1 MELFYTAENKPI
13 MIEVGARLHGGIA
26 PLLFKECYKDNIL
39 DTTVTY
45 FIENKLPKNKKSKLN
60 KNRKIIFL
68 INSDE
73 NSLLDVESFKPKL
86 SKLDSFIGA
95 KIFFGNNEILPLTTD
110 LTNIP
115 GIVWLSHYDKK
126 QIERDEF
133 LFVLYLINIY

>member
-26 PLLFKECYKDNIL
+26 PLLFKECYEDNLL

-60 KNRKIIFL
+60 KNGKIIFL

-73 NSLLDVESFKPKL
+73 N
-86 SKLDSFIGA
+86 IIIRCR
-95 KIFFGNNEILPLTTD
+95 IF
-110 LTNIP
+110 
-115 GIVWLSHYDKK
+115 
-126 QIERDEF
+126 
-133 LFVLYLINIY
+133 